1 MSTVGR
7 QNKDY
12 IITSVLDFKGLA
24 TEYLISFFKVKFIE
38 LLNLTGLSPALATI
52 LALQAWYYVLLAA
65 RLIVGSLVVGSSDF
79 DPRNYD

>member
-1 MSTVGR
+1 MSTVRR

-52 LALQAWYYVLLAA
+52 LALQALVLCF
-65 RLIVGSLVVGSSDF
+65 ISCSLN
-79 DPRNYD
+79 RR